1 VLRIYCQ
8 KAVTP
13 NTDSI
18 AVNGA
23 QSSSGLL
30 NRSLCSQ
37 GLPDPSVEKR
47 GRAYHTFRRRGAR
60 VFGVR
65 EFRPQAACQ
74 EVKSHP

>member
-1 VLRIYCQ
+1 MLRIYCQ

-18 AVNGA
+18 VVNGV
-23 QSSSGLL
+23 QSSNGLL

-47 GRAYHTFRRRGAR
+47 GRA
-60 VFGVR
+60 
-65 EFRPQAACQ
+65 
-74 EVKSHP
+74 

>member
-1 VLRIYCQ
+1 MLRIYCQ

-18 AVNGA
+18 AVNRT

-37 GLPDPSVEKR
+37 GLADPSVEKR
-47 GRAYHTFRRRGAR
+47 GGA
-60 VFGVR
+60 
-65 EFRPQAACQ
+65 
-74 EVKSHP
+74 